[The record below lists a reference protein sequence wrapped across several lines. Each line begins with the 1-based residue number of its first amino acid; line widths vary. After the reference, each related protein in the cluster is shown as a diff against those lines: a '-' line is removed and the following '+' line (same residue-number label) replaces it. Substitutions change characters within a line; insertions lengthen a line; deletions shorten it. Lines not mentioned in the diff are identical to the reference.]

1 MTGRRAGSLSLSRR
15 WLIDPALLVEIEAD
29 AVIHWLARR
38 GGHPSAGPPGTG
50 LLRCQG
56 QVVSSQPGSAC
67 RLPLA
72 LASPCSPWRAARS
85 GAENAYAASSGEHPA
100 SIFGLASGLRGW
112 ARS

>member
-1 MTGRRAGSLSLSRR
+1 LSLSRR

-56 QVVSSQPGSAC
+56 QVVSLDP
-67 RLPLA
+67 
-72 LASPCSPWRAARS
+72 RAVYR
-85 GAENAYAASSGEHPA
+85 
-100 SIFGLASGLRGW
+100 
-112 ARS
+112 